1 MSRCWLGM
9 RERPSPPPLFPHQ
22 ETAVQA
28 VLRSLELFSG
38 VLLADDVG
46 LGKSWV
52 AAAVASQLTSEI
64 PRQIFVVPAQLVGQW
79 QSLARD
85 FGIDPEIV
93 SHESLLTRLIVPEPD
108 ERRLIVVDEAHR
120 FRNPSTKR
128 YHALAR
134 LAIGARLML
143 ITATPFC
150 NSGRDLLALVRLFAA
165 DDAFAGFGFDSLEE
179 AMESAA
185 KGREL
190 LRRVMVRRDRTVAG
204 EHYPRVRRLL
214 ARYRVVS
221 DLSLETALLAL
232 SHPLVP
238 RSALGLMRAFLVRRL
253 SSSVAA
259 LQQSVERLR
268 RFYARAIEAGT
279 RGVEISRRDCRRIFG
294 SDEDAVVFQDILF
307 ASHWQLAPAR
317 ASLGGLRTEI
327 TSLQRLLEVLHRA
340 RDSKLELLIRRL
352 ASLRRPAILFTES
365 VATAAYLFGKLRFI
379 FRAAILTAAMAR
391 DQRGTRRD
399 RESLIQSFMAGEIE
413 MLVCSDVAAE
423 GLNLQHAAAVVQ
435 YDLPWTAV
443 KIEQRLGRAWRLGSL
458 RDEID
463 ALFFVPDRQQQTLLE
478 ALRRKSREG
487 AGYVSSAAPFTEPFD
502 DARASSRPSLPP
514 RLSRS
519 EPQWR
524 LLQRLLRRGGVVE
537 AGLAALLGD
546 RYPAG
551 AEMLIDEYCREY
563 LDPNRLAALAG
574 LLRVEARRRPGAQR
588 GDWNEG
594 KPCASTV
601 EA

>member
-1 MSRCWLGM
+1 MSNSRLVV
-9 RERPSPPPLFPHQ
+9 RERSSPPPLFPHQ

-52 AAAVASQLTSEI
+52 AAAVASQLTSAI

-93 SHESLLTRLIVPEPD
+93 SHESLLTRLIVPDPD

-120 FRNPSTKR
+120 FRNPATKR
-128 YHALAR
+128 YGALAR
-134 LAIGARLML
+134 LAIGGRLML

-150 NSGRDLLALVRLFAA
+150 NSGRDLFALVRLFAA
-165 DDAFAGFGFDSLEE
+165 DDAFASAGFDSLEE
-179 AMESAA
+179 AMECPAE
-185 KGREL
+185 GREL

-204 EHYPRVRRLL
+204 EHYPRVRKIV

-221 DLSLETALLAL
+221 DPLLETALLAL

-279 RGVEISRRDCRRIFG
+279 KGVEISRRDCRRIFG

-307 ASHWQLAPAR
+307 ASHWQLAPVR
-317 ASLGGLRTEI
+317 AGLGALREEI
-327 TSLQRLLEVLHRA
+327 TLLERLLERIRRT

-365 VATAAYLFGKLRFI
+365 VATAAYLFEKLRFT
-379 FRAAILTAAMAR
+379 FRSSILTAATAR

-399 RESLIQSFMAGEIE
+399 REGLIRIFMAGEIDI
-413 MLVCSDVAAE
+413 LVCSDVAAE
-423 GLNLQHAAAVVQ
+423 GLNLQRAAAVVQ

-443 KIEQRLGRAWRLGSL
+443 RIEQRLGRAWRLGSL
-458 RDEID
+458 HDEID
-463 ALFFVPDRQQQTLLE
+463 ALFFVPDRHQQTLLE

-487 AGYVSSAAPFTEPFD
+487 AHYVSSAWAGTEPFD
-502 DARASSRPSLPP
+502 DARASRPSLPP

-524 LLQRLLRRGGVVE
+524 LLQRLLGWGGVVE

-563 LDPNRLAALAG
+563 LDPNRLAALEG
-574 LLRVEARRRPGAQR
+574 LLRVEACRKPGAQR